1 VVHACLRS
9 LAERGPLLVCLEDL
23 HAADEATIELFHYLA
38 RQTRRLPLVLVA
50 TYRTDEAPADQPLAQ
65 AIAALRRE
73 RLADQVLLDAFNKV
87 DADRLVLSLLD
98 GAPSP
103 ALSEW
108 LFATTDGNPLVLE
121 QLVLALVE
129 TAQLRRTGDFWEATT
144 DLQEA
149 PRILSKVIARL
160 LDELSP
166 SCRQM
171 LAMASVLGQ
180 SIERPVL
187 LAALAPA
194 DESSVQRDLDESV
207 RADALR
213 KTLDGYVFRHPL
225 LREAVYWDLSAPRR
239 MLLHA
244 RAAQALEQVRGPNA
258 DVYADELARHFAL
271 AGQSTFIRAKALH
284 YQTLASAEV
293 AEVMGSS

>member
-1 VVHACLRS
+1 LRS
-9 LAERGPLLVCLEDL
+9 LAERGPLLVILEDL

-38 RQTRRLPLVLVA
+38 RQTRRLPLFLVA
-50 TYRTDEAPADQPLAQ
+50 TYRSDEAPADQPLAQ
-65 AIAALRRE
+65 AVAALRRE
-73 RLADQVLLDAFNKV
+73 RLVEQVVLDSLTRV
-87 DADRLVLSLLD
+87 EADRLVRSLID
-98 GAPSP
+98 GPPSP

-129 TAQLRRTGDFWEATT
+129 TAQLQQTGGFWEATT

-149 PRILSKVIARL
+149 PQILRKVIARL

-171 LAMASVLGQ
+171 LAMAAVLGQ
-180 SIERPVL
+180 NVDHSVL
-187 LAALAPA
+187 VAALAPA
-194 DESSVQRDLDESV
+194 NALSVQRDLDESV
-207 RADALR
+207 RADVLR
-213 KTLDGYVFRHPL
+213 KTLDGHAFRHPL
-225 LREAVYWDLSAPRR
+225 LREAVYWELSAPRR

-244 RAAQALEQVRGPNA
+244 RAAQVLEQLRGPSA
-258 DVYADELARHFAL
+258 DVYSDELARHFGL

-284 YQTLASAEV
+284 YQTLANAED
-293 AEVMGSS
+293 AELMRSS